1 MAKRNPQAVALGLA
15 GVFIGLEGDHRQ
27 VPTSYE
33 KRMAGSNSGRCHAR
47 SRTGTTGNCSP
58 STLVPGRAVDTDEAS
73 GRSGKR
79 PIG

>member
-1 MAKRNPQAVALGLA
+1 
-15 GVFIGLEGDHRQ
+15 
-27 VPTSYE
+27 
-33 KRMAGSNSGRCHAR
+33 MAGSNSGRCHAR